1 MALYF
6 ATPVMYSM
14 TILPEKLQKILIFI
28 NPMASYIVL
37 YRDIMYYGRSPKW
50 SILIYAIS
58 YSVAVFIIGYMIFQ
72 KLQKKFA
79 ELL

>member
-1 MALYF
+1 
-6 ATPVMYSM
+6 MYSM
-14 TILPEKLQKILIFI
+14 TILPEKLQKILILI

-37 YRDIMYYGRSPKW
+37 YRDIMYYGHSPKW
-50 SILIYAIS
+50 EILIYAIS
-58 YSVAVFIIGYMIFQ
+58 YSVTVFIIGYIIFQ